1 MLGLVSAHTTRLSV
15 RYRPFPR
22 QPGRTLSRRKDMRL
36 ILALLLASTSAFAEL
51 AFGVKGGLPLTDFFH
66 AVDNPGATFRSSSTP
81 FILGPTIELHLP
93 FGFGVEF
100 DALYRRF
107 HYNASSNLIDTI
119 VNGKAANAW
128 EFPILVKYR
137 VPGVILRPYLDAGFA
152 FDHWSGVRQVVQI
165 PSALGQTN
173 TNVSGTNKG
182 VVLGAGL
189 ELNLHLVRVS
199 PEIRYTRW
207 ASTNLAD
214 FGGVLRSNQNQAEF
228 LIGLTF

>member
-1 MLGLVSAHTTRLSV
+1 M
-15 RYRPFPR
+15 
-22 QPGRTLSRRKDMRL
+22 
-36 ILALLLASTSAFAEL
+36 
-51 AFGVKGGLPLTDFFH
+51 
-66 AVDNPGATFRSSSTP
+66 
-81 FILGPTIELHLP
+81 
-93 FGFGVEF
+93 
-100 DALYRRF
+100 
-107 HYNASSNLIDTI
+107 
-119 VNGKAANAW
+119 
-128 EFPILVKYR
+128 
-137 VPGVILRPYLDAGFA
+137 ILRPYLDAGFA

-165 PSALGQTN
+165 PSSLGQTN

-182 VVLGAGL
+182 AVLGAGL